1 MTITI
6 TSAEWLNEEE
16 TAAKVLFSDG
26 RSISV
31 PKTEGVDVDGNPVPV
46 NSDWSTLKKWVDAGG
61 VIADYVA
68 VAETTVDFLDKT
80 DKAMNRIAEDAM
92 VLLLQKEVIAKS
104 DMPDAMWTKINAR
117 RVKRGLS
124 EV

>member
-46 NSDWSTLKKWVDAGG
+46 NSDWRTLKKWVDAGG

-80 DKAMNRIAEDAM
+80 DKAMNRVAEDAM

-104 DMPDAMWTKINAR
+104 DMPDAMWAKINAR

>member
-68 VAETTVDFLDKT
+68 VAETRVDFLDKT
-80 DKAMNRIAEDAM
+80 DKAMNRVAEDAM

>member
-1 MTITI
+1 MDVE
-6 TSAEWLNEEE
+6 SAAWVDKEKT
-16 TAAKVLFSDG
+16 TARVTLDEGNKL
-26 RSISV
+26 SV
-31 PKTEGVDVDGNPVPV
+31 PADVANM
-46 NSDWSTLKKWVDAGG
+46 DWVEVQKWVDGGG

-68 VAETTVDFLDKT
+68 VAETTADFLDKT
-80 DKAMNRIAEDAM
+80 DKAMNRVAEDAM

>member
-92 VLLLQKEVIAKS
+92 VLLLQKEIIAKS

>member
-1 MTITI
+1 MKIN
-6 TSAEWLNEEE
+6 SADWTDVEKSTVKIILDTGEQLCVPANVDNRHWVEVQEW
-16 TAAKVLFSDG
+16 
-26 RSISV
+26 
-31 PKTEGVDVDGNPVPV
+31 VDG
-46 NSDWSTLKKWVDAGG
+46 GG
-61 VIADYVA
+61 VIADHVLVA
-68 VAETTVDFLDKT
+68 MDDDTFFQRTDKT
-80 DKAMNRIAEDAM
+80 MGRIAEDAM

>member
-68 VAETTVDFLDKT
+68 VAETRVDCLDKS
-80 DKAMNRIAEDAM
+80 DKAMNRVAEDAM
-92 VLLLQKEVIAKS
+92 VLLLQKEIIAKS

>member
-31 PKTEGVDVDGNPVPV
+31 PKTEGVDVDDNPVPV

-68 VAETTVDFLDKT
+68 VAETRVDFLDKT

>member
-1 MTITI
+1 MEIQSAIWVDAGETIVKVTPDVG
-6 TSAEWLNEEE
+6 NESFVPDD
-16 TAAKVLFSDG
+16 AK
-26 RSISV
+26 
-31 PKTEGVDVDGNPVPV
+31 NM
-46 NSDWSTLKKWVDAGG
+46 DWVEVQKWVDGGG

-68 VAETTVDFLDKT
+68 VAETTADFLDKT

>member
-1 MTITI
+1 M
-6 TSAEWLNEEE
+6 
-16 TAAKVLFSDG
+16 
-26 RSISV
+26 
-31 PKTEGVDVDGNPVPV
+31 
-46 NSDWSTLKKWVDAGG
+46 
-61 VIADYVA
+61 ADD
-68 VAETTVDFLDKT
+68 TFFQRTDKT
-80 DKAMNRIAEDAM
+80 MGRIAEDAM

>member
-31 PKTEGVDVDGNPVPV
+31 PKTEGVDVDDNPVPV

-61 VIADYVA
+61 GIADYVA
-68 VAETTVDFLDKT
+68 VAETRVDFLDKT
-80 DKAMNRIAEDAM
+80 DKAMNRVAEDAM